1 MNIGRIAEKLQEKS
15 GDKKRGSLKYQN
27 WETFDFLAL
36 NFLKAKGFDMIPT
49 WFRVSVLA
57 AMVTTAYAQPITL
70 KDAAQEAV
78 LRNPEV
84 AAKWHAYKE
93 ATETVDTVRGRY
105 LPKIDLNAGIFRE
118 HKDDPVAAGGERDF
132 TSRGVELFLNQILF
146 DGFATRNDVKRL
158 NYAQRVRY
166 YELLDASENVALET
180 MRAYNDVLRYRALH
194 KLAEQNY
201 VQHRAV
207 YEQIQRKVKLGV
219 GRGVDLE
226 QAAGRLAL
234 AESNLLTE
242 ASNLH
247 DVSARYQRIV
257 GTLPP
262 EEMAGLP
269 QLKQDVP
276 AKTADALRKAY
287 ELNPALAAANE
298 NIVSSLADVDVR
310 RARYYPRLDLQASQS
325 WGWDTD
331 GVDGKYDDRKI
342 GLALNYNL
350 YNGGSD
356 KAAERQYVERVSIA
370 KDLRDKECRDVRQTL
385 TIAHNDITRLEEQL
399 RYLEQHLA
407 STEKARDAYRKQF
420 DIGQR
425 TLLDLLDTE
434 NELFEARR
442 AYLNASHDYTQAY
455 GRTHG
460 SIGTLLAT
468 IGLQRLDT
476 PNLFDGKEKAEFDP
490 DTICPPSGAS
500 QLAVDKDKV
509 FADAMAANP
518 NLLPPET
525 APAAKP
531 VNGVAAIGD
540 ADGDG
545 IKDDKDLCPDTPAG
559 TKVDASGCPLKDI
572 TVIKGVYFD
581 LDKYNL
587 RADALPRLDEAVA
600 TLQRYPEI
608 KVEVAGHTDYLNTD
622 EYNQVLSERRAKAV
636 MDYFISKGV
645 DTNRLSAKG
654 YGESNPIADNET
666 EEGRAKNRRVELR
679 IIK

>member
-1 MNIGRIAEKLQEKS
+1 
-15 GDKKRGSLKYQN
+15 
-27 WETFDFLAL
+27 
-36 NFLKAKGFDMIPT
+36 MIST
-49 WFRVSVLA
+49 WFKVSVLA
-57 AMVTTAYAQPITL
+57 AMVTSAYAQPITI

-84 AAKWHAYKE
+84 QAKWHAYKE
-93 ATETVDTVRGRY
+93 ATETVGVVKGRY
-105 LPKIDLNAGIFRE
+105 LPSVDLNAGIFRE
-118 HKDDPVAAGGERDF
+118 WKDEPVAAGGDRDF
-132 TSRGVELFLNQILF
+132 TSRGIELRLNQILF

-166 YELLDASENVALET
+166 YELLDASETAALEA

-226 QAAGRLAL
+226 QASGRLAL
-234 AESNLLTE
+234 SESNLLTE

-262 EEMAGLP
+262 AEMAALP
-269 QLKQDVP
+269 KLSENVP
-276 AKTADALRKAY
+276 GKTADALRKAY

-298 NIVSSLADVDVR
+298 NIVSSLADVDVK
-310 RARYYPRLDLQASQS
+310 RAPYYPRVDLQAAQS

-331 GVDGKYDDRKI
+331 GIDGTYNDRKI

-350 YNGGSD
+350 FRGFSD
-356 KAAERQYVERVSIA
+356 QSGERAAVERVSVA
-370 KDLRDKECRDVRQTL
+370 KDLRDKVCRDVRQTL
-385 TIAHNDITRLEEQL
+385 TIAHNDISRLGEQL
-399 RYLEQHLA
+399 QYLEQHLTA
-407 STEKARDAYRKQF
+407 TEKARDAYRKQF

-460 SIGTLLAT
+460 SIGSLLAG

-490 DTICPPSGAS
+490 DTICPPSGVG

-509 FADAMAANP
+509 FADAVAANP
-518 NLLPPET
+518 NLLPPES
-525 APAAKP
+525 APA
-531 VNGVAAIGD
+531 AAIGD

-545 IKDDKDLCPDTPAG
+545 IKDDKDLCPGTPAG

-572 TVIKGVYFD
+572 TVLKGVYFD
-581 LDKYNL
+581 NDKSDL
-587 RADALPRLDEAVA
+587 RPDALPRLDEAVE
-600 TLQRYPEI
+600 TLKRYPEI
-608 KVEVAGHTDYLNTD
+608 KVEVAGHTDWTNTD
-622 EYNQVLSERRAKAV
+622 AYNQALSERRAKSV
-636 MDYFISKGV
+636 MDYFVSKGV
-645 DTNRLSAKG
+645 DAKRLTAKG
-654 YGESNPIADNET
+654 YGESSPIADNES

>member
-1 MNIGRIAEKLQEKS
+1 
-15 GDKKRGSLKYQN
+15 
-27 WETFDFLAL
+27 
-36 NFLKAKGFDMIPT
+36 MISK
-49 WFRVSVLA
+49 WFKVSVLA
-57 AMVTTAYAQPITL
+57 AMVSTAYAQPISI

-84 AAKWHAYKE
+84 QAKWHAYKE
-93 ATETVDTVRGRY
+93 ATENVGIAKGRY
-105 LPKIDLNAGIFRE
+105 YPSLDLNAGIFRE
-118 HKDDPVAAGGERDF
+118 WKDEPAAAGGDRDF
-132 TSRGVELFLNQILF
+132 TSRGVELRLNQILF
-146 DGFATRNDVKRL
+146 DGFATRSDVKRL

-166 YELLDASENVALET
+166 YELLDASETAALEA

-226 QAAGRLAL
+226 QASGRLAL

-257 GTLPP
+257 GSLPA
-262 EEMAGLP
+262 EEMAALP
-269 QLKQDVP
+269 KLTQDVP
-276 AKTADALRKAY
+276 PKTADALRKAY
-287 ELNPALAAANE
+287 ELNPQLAAANE
-298 NIVSSLADVDVR
+298 NIVSSMADVDVK
-310 RARYYPRLDLQASQS
+310 RAPYYPRLDLQAAQS

-331 GVDGKYDDRKI
+331 GIDGTYDNRKI

-350 YNGGSD
+350 FRGGSD
-356 KAAERQYVERVSIA
+356 AAGERAAVERVSIA
-370 KDLRDKECRDVRQTL
+370 KDLRDKVCRDVRQTL
-385 TIAHNDITRLEEQL
+385 TIAHNDISRLGEQL
-399 RYLEQHLA
+399 QYLEQHLTA
-407 STEKARDAYRKQF
+407 TEKARDAYRKQF

-460 SIGTLLAT
+460 ATGTLLAS

-490 DTICPPSGAS
+490 DTICPPSGVG
-500 QLAVDKDKV
+500 QLSVDKDKV

-518 NLLPPET
+518 GLLPPET
-525 APAAKP
+525 AP
-531 VNGVAAIGD
+531 IGD

-545 IKDDKDLCPDTPAG
+545 VTDDKDKCPDTPKG
-559 TKVDASGCPLKDI
+559 TRVDHTGCPLQDVTI
-572 TVIKGVYFD
+572 LKGVNFD
-581 LDKYNL
+581 FDKDTL
-587 RADALPRLDEAVA
+587 RPDAKPILDEAAAVM
-600 TLQRYPEI
+600 QRYPEI
-608 KVEVAGHTDYLNTD
+608 KVEIGGHTDSVGSD
-622 EYNQVLSERRAKAV
+622 EYNRDLSDRRARTV

-645 DTNRLSAKG
+645 DADRLSSKG
-654 YGESNPIADNET
+654 YGEAAPVTGNESVS
-666 EEGRAKNRRVELR
+666 GRAQNRRVEMR
-679 IIK
+679 VIK

>member
-1 MNIGRIAEKLQEKS
+1 
-15 GDKKRGSLKYQN
+15 
-27 WETFDFLAL
+27 
-36 NFLKAKGFDMIPT
+36 MIPL
-49 WFRVSVLA
+49 WIRVSVLVA
-57 AMVTTAYAQPITL
+57 ATAAAGAYAQPITL

-93 ATETVDTVRGRY
+93 ATETVGTARGRY
-105 LPKIDLNAGIFRE
+105 FPKIDLNAGIFRE
-118 HKDDPVAAGGERDF
+118 HKDAPAAAGGQRDF
-132 TSRGVELFLNQILF
+132 TSRGVEVFLNQILF
-146 DGFATRNDVKRL
+146 DGFATRSDVKRL

-166 YELLDASENVALET
+166 YELLDVSEETALEA
-180 MRAYNDVLRYRALH
+180 MRAYSDVLRYRALH

-207 YEQIQRKVKLGV
+207 HEQIQRKVKQGV

-226 QAAGRLAL
+226 QASGRLAL

-262 EEMAGLP
+262 AEMAPLP
-269 QLKQDVP
+269 KLKQDVP
-276 AKTADALRKAY
+276 PRTVDALKKAY
-287 ELNPALAAANE
+287 ELNPGLAAANE

-310 RARYYPRLDLQASQS
+310 RARYYPRLDLQASQNWS
-325 WGWDTD
+325 WDTD
-331 GVDGKYDDRKI
+331 GVDGTYNNRKI

-356 KAAERQYVERVSIA
+356 KAAERQYVERVNIA
-370 KDLRDKECRDVRQTL
+370 KDLRDKECRDIRQTL
-385 TIAHNDITRLEEQL
+385 SIAHNDITRLEEQL
-399 RYLEQHLA
+399 RYLDQHLKA
-407 STEKARDAYRKQF
+407 TEKARDAYRKQF

-442 AYLNASHDYTQAY
+442 AHLNATHDYNLAY

-460 SIGTLLAT
+460 SIGTLLAS

-476 PNLFDGKEKAEFDP
+476 PNLYDGKEKAEFDP
-490 DTICPPSGAS
+490 DTICPASGAG

-509 FADAMAANP
+509 FANAMAANP
-518 NLLPPET
+518 TLLPPET
-525 APAAKP
+525 PVIAKVAAKAT
-531 VNGVAAIGD
+531 VGD

-545 IKDDKDLCPDTPAG
+545 VTDDKDLCPGTPRG
-559 TKVDASGCPLKDI
+559 TKVDHTGCPLQEVTI
-572 TVIKGVYFD
+572 LKGVNFNFD
-581 LDKYNL
+581 KSTL
-587 RADALPRLDEAVA
+587 RADALPVLDDAVA
-600 TLQRYPEI
+600 VMQRYPEI
-608 KVEVAGHTDYLNTD
+608 KVEVAGHTDSFGTD
-622 EYNQVLSERRAKAV
+622 EYNIDLSNRRAKAV

-645 DTNRLSAKG
+645 GAGRLSSKG
-654 YGESNPIADNET
+654 YGESSPITDNDT
-666 EEGRAKNRRVELR
+666 KINRAINRRVEMR

>member
-1 MNIGRIAEKLQEKS
+1 
-15 GDKKRGSLKYQN
+15 
-27 WETFDFLAL
+27 
-36 NFLKAKGFDMIPT
+36 MIPN
-49 WFRVSVLA
+49 WFRVSVLTM
-57 AMVTTAYAQPITL
+57 MVTTAYAQPITI

-84 AAKWHAYKE
+84 QAKWHAYKE
-93 ATETVDTVRGRY
+93 ATETIDVAKGRY
-105 LPKIDLNAGIFRE
+105 LPSVDLNAGIFRE
-118 HKDDPVAAGGERDF
+118 WKDDPALAGGERDF
-132 TSRGVELFLNQILF
+132 TSKGIELRLNQILF

-166 YELLDASENVALET
+166 YELLDASETIALET

-194 KLAEQNY
+194 KLAQENY

-247 DVSARYQRIV
+247 DVSARYQRLV

-262 EEMAGLP
+262 GQMSGLTH
-269 QLKQDVP
+269 LRENVP
-276 AKTADALRKAY
+276 PSRTDALKKAY
-287 ELNPALAAANE
+287 EGNPALAAANE
-298 NIVSSLADVDVR
+298 NIVSSLADVEVR
-310 RARYYPRLDLQASQS
+310 KARFYPRVDLQASQN

-331 GVDGKYDDRKI
+331 GVDGRYDDRKI

-356 KAAERQYVERVSIA
+356 KAAQRQYVERVNIA

-385 TIAHNDITRLEEQL
+385 VIAHNDIVRIEEQL
-399 RYLEQHLA
+399 KYLEQHLA
-407 STEKARDAYRKQF
+407 STEKARDAYRNQF

-442 AYLNASHDYTQAY
+442 AYVNGTHDYILSY
-455 GRTHG
+455 GRTHASMG
-460 SIGTLLAT
+460 SLLGA

-490 DTICPPSGAS
+490 DTICPPNPVDQAI
-500 QLAVDKDKV
+500 LDKDKV

-518 NLLPPET
+518 NLLPSESAPAAPAAVAPT
-525 APAAKP
+525 APAEP
-531 VNGVAAIGD
+531 VIGD
-540 ADGDG
+540 SDGDG
-545 IKDDKDLCPDTPAG
+545 VKDDKDLCPGTPAG
-559 TKVDASGCPLKDI
+559 TKVDHTGCPLKEI
-572 TVIKGVYFD
+572 TVLKGVNFD
-581 LDKYNL
+581 FDKSDIRDDTKPILD
-587 RADALPRLDEAVA
+587 DAVA
-600 TLQRYPEI
+600 ILKRYPEI
-608 KVEVAGHTDYLNTD
+608 KVEVAGHTDSVGTD
-622 EYNQVLSERRAKAV
+622 EYNEGLSGRRAQSV
-636 MDYFISKGV
+636 MDYFISNGI
-645 DTNRLSAKG
+645 DAGRLSSKG
-654 YGESNPIADNET
+654 YGESDPIADNNT
-666 EEGRAKNRRVELR
+666 VEGRADNRRVELR

>member
-1 MNIGRIAEKLQEKS
+1 
-15 GDKKRGSLKYQN
+15 
-27 WETFDFLAL
+27 
-36 NFLKAKGFDMIPT
+36 MISK
-49 WFRVSVLA
+49 WFKVSVLA
-57 AMVTTAYAQPITL
+57 AMVSTAYAQPISI

-84 AAKWHAYKE
+84 QAKWHAYKE
-93 ATETVDTVRGRY
+93 ATENVGIAKGRY
-105 LPKIDLNAGIFRE
+105 YPSLDLNAGIFRE
-118 HKDDPVAAGGERDF
+118 WMDEPAAAGGDRDF
-132 TSRGVELFLNQILF
+132 TSRGVELRLNQILF
-146 DGFATRNDVKRL
+146 DGFATRSDVKRL

-166 YELLDASENVALET
+166 YELLDASETAALEA

-226 QAAGRLAL
+226 QASGRLAL

-257 GTLPP
+257 GSLPA
-262 EEMAGLP
+262 EEMAALP
-269 QLKQDVP
+269 KLTQDVP
-276 AKTADALRKAY
+276 PKTADALRKAY
-287 ELNPALAAANE
+287 ELNPQLAAANE
-298 NIVSSLADVDVR
+298 NIVSSMADVDVK
-310 RARYYPRLDLQASQS
+310 RAPYYPRLDLQAAQS

-331 GVDGKYDDRKI
+331 GIDGTYDNRKI

-350 YNGGSD
+350 FRGGSD
-356 KAAERQYVERVSIA
+356 AAGERAAVERVSIA
-370 KDLRDKECRDVRQTL
+370 KDLRDKVCRDVRQTL
-385 TIAHNDITRLEEQL
+385 TIAHNDIGRLGEQL
-399 RYLEQHLA
+399 QYLEQHLTA
-407 STEKARDAYRKQF
+407 TEKARDAYRKQF

-442 AYLNASHDYTQAY
+442 AYLNASHDYVQAY

-460 SIGTLLAT
+460 ATGTLLAS

-490 DTICPPSGAS
+490 DTICPPSGVG
-500 QLAVDKDKV
+500 QLSVDKDKV

-518 NLLPPET
+518 GLLPPET
-525 APAAKP
+525 AP
-531 VNGVAAIGD
+531 VGD

-545 IKDDKDLCPDTPAG
+545 VTDDKDKCPDTPKG
-559 TKVDASGCPLKDI
+559 TRVDHTGCPLQDVTI
-572 TVIKGVYFD
+572 LKGVNFD
-581 LDKYNL
+581 FDKDTL
-587 RADALPRLDEAVA
+587 RPDAKPILDEAAAVM
-600 TLQRYPEI
+600 QRYPEI
-608 KVEVAGHTDYLNTD
+608 KVEIGGHTDSVGSD
-622 EYNQVLSERRAKAV
+622 EYNRDLSDRRARTV

-645 DTNRLSAKG
+645 DAGRLSSKG
-654 YGESNPIADNET
+654 YGEAAPVTGNESAS
-666 EEGRAKNRRVELR
+666 GRAQNRRVEMR
-679 IIK
+679 VIK

>member
-1 MNIGRIAEKLQEKS
+1 
-15 GDKKRGSLKYQN
+15 
-27 WETFDFLAL
+27 
-36 NFLKAKGFDMIPT
+36 MISK
-49 WFRVSVLA
+49 WFKISVLA
-57 AMVTTAYAQPITL
+57 AMVSSAYAQPITI

-84 AAKWHAYKE
+84 QAKWHAYKE
-93 ATETVDTVRGRY
+93 ATETVGIVKGRY
-105 LPKIDLNAGIFRE
+105 LPSVDLNAGIFRE
-118 HKDDPVAAGGERDF
+118 WKDEPVAAGGDRNF
-132 TSRGVELFLNQILF
+132 TSKGVELRLNQILF

-166 YELLDASENVALET
+166 YELLDASETVALET

-226 QAAGRLAL
+226 QASGRLAL

-262 EEMAGLP
+262 AELAALP
-269 QLKQDVP
+269 KLTQDVP
-276 AKTADALRKAY
+276 PKTADALRKAY
-287 ELNPALAAANE
+287 ELNPQLAAANE
-298 NIVSSLADVDVR
+298 NIVSSLADVDVK
-310 RARYYPRLDLQASQS
+310 RAPYYPRLDLQAAQT

-331 GVDGKYDDRKI
+331 GIDGTYDNRKI

-350 YNGGSD
+350 FRGGSD
-356 KAAERQYVERVSIA
+356 AAGERAAVERVSIA
-370 KDLRDKECRDVRQTL
+370 KDLRDKVCRDVRQTL
-385 TIAHNDITRLEEQL
+385 TIAHNDIGRLGEQL
-399 RYLEQHLA
+399 RYLEQHLTA
-407 STEKARDAYRKQF
+407 TEKARDAYRKQF

-442 AYLNASHDYTQAY
+442 AHLNASHDYTQAY

-460 SIGTLLAT
+460 SIGTLLAS

-490 DTICPPSGAS
+490 DTICPPSDVG
-500 QLAVDKDKV
+500 QPAVDKDKL
-509 FADAMAANP
+509 FAAAMAANP
-518 NLLPPET
+518 TLLPPEGVPA
-525 APAAKP
+525 APA
-531 VNGVAAIGD
+531 VIGD
-540 ADGDG
+540 SDGDG
-545 IKDDKDLCPDTPAG
+545 VTDDKDKCPDTPKG
-559 TKVDASGCPLKDI
+559 TRVDHTGCPLQEVTI
-572 TVIKGVYFD
+572 LKGVHFD
-581 LDKYNL
+581 FDKSTLRPDSMIILD
-587 RADALPRLDEAVA
+587 DAAAVM
-600 TLQRYPEI
+600 QRYPDI
-608 KVEVAGHTDYLNTD
+608 KVEIAGHTDSVGTD
-622 EYNQVLSERRAKAV
+622 EYNMGLSARRAQAV
-636 MDYFISKGV
+636 MDYFASKGI
-645 DTNRLSAKG
+645 DTSRLSFKG
-654 YGESNPIADNET
+654 YGESMPIVDNST
-666 EEGRAKNRRVELR
+666 ASNRAQNRRVEMR

>member
-1 MNIGRIAEKLQEKS
+1 MVK
-15 GDKKRGSLKYQN
+15 
-27 WETFDFLAL
+27 
-36 NFLKAKGFDMIPT
+36 T
-49 WFRVSVLA
+49 WFKVSVLA
-57 AMVTTAYAQPITL
+57 AMVTTAYAEPITL

-84 AAKWHAYKE
+84 QAKWHAYKE
-93 ATETVDTVRGRY
+93 ATETVGIARGRY
-105 LPKIDLNAGIFRE
+105 YPSVDLAAGIFRE
-118 HKDDPVAAGGERDF
+118 WKDEPIASGGERDF
-132 TSRGVELFLNQILF
+132 TSRTAELRLNQILF

-166 YELLDASENVALET
+166 YELLDASENTALET

-226 QAAGRLAL
+226 QASGRLAL

-262 EEMAGLP
+262 GEMAGLP
-269 QLKQDVP
+269 KLDQDVP
-276 AKTADALRKAY
+276 PQKADALRKAY

-298 NIVSSLADVDVR
+298 NIVSSLADVDVK
-310 RARYYPRLDLQASQS
+310 RAPYYPRLDLQASQL
-325 WGWDTD
+325 WGRDID
-331 GVDGKYDDRKI
+331 GYDGTYDDRKI

-350 YNGGSD
+350 FRGGSD
-356 KAAERQYVERVSIA
+356 KAGERAAVERVSVA
-370 KDLRDKECRDVRQTL
+370 KDLRDKVCRDVRQTL
-385 TIAHNDITRLEEQL
+385 TIAHNDIGRLGEQL
-399 RYLEQHLA
+399 QYLEQHLTA
-407 STEKARDAYRKQF
+407 TEKARDAYRKQF

-442 AYLNASHDYTQAY
+442 AYLNASHDYIQAY

-460 SIGTLLAT
+460 SIGTLLAS

-476 PNLFDGKEKAEFDP
+476 PELFDGKEKAEFDP
-490 DTICPPSGAS
+490 DTICPPSPAD
-500 QLAVDKDKV
+500 QLAVDKDKI

-518 NLLPPET
+518 ALLPPER
-525 APAAKP
+525 AP
-531 VNGVAAIGD
+531 VAIGD

-545 IKDDKDLCPDTPAG
+545 VTDDKDKCPGTPSG
-559 TKVDASGCPLKDI
+559 TKVDHTGCPLQDVTI
-572 TVIKGVYFD
+572 LKGVNFD
-581 LDKYNL
+581 FDKSTL
-587 RADALPRLDEAVA
+587 RPDALPILDDAVA
-600 TLQRYPEI
+600 VMQRYPEI
-608 KVEVAGHTDYLNTD
+608 KVEIAGHTDSVGTD
-622 EYNQVLSERRAKAV
+622 DYNLGLSDRRARAV
-636 MDYFISKGV
+636 MEYFISKGI
-645 DTNRLSAKG
+645 DAGRLSSKG
-654 YGESNPIADNET
+654 YGESMPIVDNQT
-666 EEGRAKNRRVELR
+666 TDNRAINRRVEMRVL
-679 IIK
+679 K

>member
-1 MNIGRIAEKLQEKS
+1 
-15 GDKKRGSLKYQN
+15 
-27 WETFDFLAL
+27 
-36 NFLKAKGFDMIPT
+36 MISK
-49 WFRVSVLA
+49 WFKVSMLA
-57 AMVTTAYAQPITL
+57 AMVSTAYAQPITL

-84 AAKWHAYKE
+84 QAKWHAYKE
-93 ATETVDTVRGRY
+93 ASETVGIAKGRY
-105 LPKIDLNAGIFRE
+105 LPSLDMNAGIFRE
-118 HKDDPVAAGGERDF
+118 WKDEPAAAGGDRDF
-132 TSRGVELFLNQILF
+132 TSRGVELRLNQILF
-146 DGFATRNDVKRL
+146 DGFATRSDVKRL

-166 YELLDASENVALET
+166 YELLDASEAAALEA

-226 QAAGRLAL
+226 QASGRLAL

-257 GTLPP
+257 GALPPAEMATLPRLTQ
-262 EEMAGLP
+262 E
-269 QLKQDVP
+269 VP
-276 AKTADALRKAY
+276 PKTADALRKAY
-287 ELNPALAAANE
+287 ELNPQLAAANE
-298 NIVSSLADVDVR
+298 NIVSSLADVDVK
-310 RARYYPRLDLQASQS
+310 RAPYYPRLDLQAAQT

-331 GVDGKYDDRKI
+331 GIDGTYDNRKI

-350 YNGGSD
+350 FRGGSD
-356 KAAERQYVERVSIA
+356 KAGVGAAVERVSIA
-370 KDLRDKECRDVRQTL
+370 KDLRDKVCRDVRQTL
-385 TIAHNDITRLEEQL
+385 TIAHNDIGRLGEQL
-399 RYLEQHLA
+399 QYLEQHLTA
-407 STEKARDAYRKQF
+407 TEKARDAYRKQF

-460 SIGTLLAT
+460 SIGTLLSS

-490 DTICPPSGAS
+490 DTICPPSGVG
-500 QLAVDKDKV
+500 QLVVDKDKV

-518 NLLPPET
+518 GLLPPES
-525 APAAKP
+525 AP
-531 VNGVAAIGD
+531 VGD

-545 IKDDKDLCPDTPAG
+545 VTDDKDKCPDTPKG
-559 TKVDASGCPLKDI
+559 TKVDHTGCPLQDVTI
-572 TVIKGVYFD
+572 LKGVNFD
-581 LDKYNL
+581 FDKDTL
-587 RADALPRLDEAVA
+587 RPDAMPILDEAAAVM
-600 TLQRYPEI
+600 QRYPEI
-608 KVEVAGHTDYLNTD
+608 RVEIGGHTDSVGSD
-622 EYNQVLSERRAKAV
+622 EYNLDLSDRRAKTV
-636 MDYFISKGV
+636 MDYFISKGI
-645 DTNRLSAKG
+645 DAGRLGFKG
-654 YGESNPIADNET
+654 YGEASPITDNDSSA
-666 EEGRAKNRRVELR
+666 GRAQNRRVEMR
-679 IIK
+679 VIK